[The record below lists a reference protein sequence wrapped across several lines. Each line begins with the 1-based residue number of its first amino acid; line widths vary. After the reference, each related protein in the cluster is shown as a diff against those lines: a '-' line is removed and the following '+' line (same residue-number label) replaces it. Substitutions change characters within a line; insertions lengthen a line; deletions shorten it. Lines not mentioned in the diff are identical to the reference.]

1 MSDLKGLFTPPP
13 DAETQWWAFE
23 QRVRTEEAAFFEGT
37 GPIVGARAPGRLDVM
52 GGVADYSG
60 SLVMEM
66 PIAEAACVA
75 WQWREDRLLRI
86 RSAGLETEGLE
97 STVTLSLDDLVT
109 PAGQMRPVEEVRQ
122 NLT

>member
-1 MSDLKGLFTPPP
+1 MNERASLFAPPP
-13 DAETQWWAFE
+13 DAETQWRRFE
-23 QRVRTEEAAFFEGT
+23 RLVQQDARDYFDGP

-60 SLVMEM
+60 STVLEM

-86 RSAGLETEGLE
+86 RSLGVEAEGLAPE
-97 STVTLSLDDLVT
+97 VSITLDELVDER
-109 PAGQMRPVEEVRQ
+109 GQVRPV
-122 NLT
+122 